1 MSDTASYTI
10 PNLDTNPANVALWAQ
25 ASFFL
30 YMCVSSVYDLDTMSL
45 STDPDYAFTVMS
57 GIGGLAL
64 LFQIKN
70 SRMIALLIVP
80 MLAILEDPFFL
91 IFGLLWF
98 APMIYMPALAFDE
111 FGQRPLF
118 GKFTKKL
125 WGTVLLAVFL
135 LINMLDIGLLD
146 MATEDQIEDD
156 YSFDDDELDNLIA
169 NCEAEPDCS
178 FPEGLPEEGSESD
191 IVVMWKVSS
200 MEKNIA
206 YLGLGM
212 MILSIIGL
220 ITMGLGLINIE
231 GLTPTVAGVLL
242 VGVFWVDDYL
252 WRAVEHEGFSL
263 ESTYLLAVSGVVLMT
278 IHGLYT
284 LSSPSSPE

>member
-1 MSDTASYTI
+1 MAPKDHPHLDCGGDWCWSRPLRWPCRPLGLRRTGHGTNSIGISPAKVNLLKCRLDTMSDTASYTI

-25 ASFFL
+25 ASFFF

-64 LFQIKN
+64 LFQVKN

-156 YSFDDDELDNLIA
+156 YSFDDDELDDLIA
-169 NCEAEPDCS
+169 NCEAE
-178 FPEGLPEEGSESD
+178 
-191 IVVMWKVSS
+191 
-200 MEKNIA
+200 
-206 YLGLGM
+206 
-212 MILSIIGL
+212 
-220 ITMGLGLINIE
+220 
-231 GLTPTVAGVLL
+231 
-242 VGVFWVDDYL
+242 
-252 WRAVEHEGFSL
+252 
-263 ESTYLLAVSGVVLMT
+263 
-278 IHGLYT
+278 
-284 LSSPSSPE
+284 

>member
-1 MSDTASYTI
+1 
-10 PNLDTNPANVALWAQ
+10 
-25 ASFFL
+25 
-30 YMCVSSVYDLDTMSL
+30 
-45 STDPDYAFTVMS
+45 
-57 GIGGLAL
+57 
-64 LFQIKN
+64 
-70 SRMIALLIVP
+70 
-80 MLAILEDPFFL
+80 
-91 IFGLLWF
+91 
-98 APMIYMPALAFDE
+98 
-111 FGQRPLF
+111 
-118 GKFTKKL
+118 
-125 WGTVLLAVFL
+125 
-135 LINMLDIGLLD
+135 
-146 MATEDQIEDD
+146 
-156 YSFDDDELDNLIA
+156 
-169 NCEAEPDCS
+169 
-178 FPEGLPEEGSESD
+178 
-191 IVVMWKVSS
+191 MWKVSS

-284 LSSPSSPE
+284 LSSSSSPE